1 MCVCPSVSPSVYLS
15 VVRQFTCPSVRPS
28 ICLYRHLSVCHCLD
42 FCLLSLSLSKFLS
55 PSLSVTAALHIM
67 LYPLQLE
74 QRGVNPPR
82 VDFVKKKNKQI
93 DEARN
98 FQFKEEDIE
107 KVHPPL
113 IPRSSPLTP
122 HPSPLTAR
130 HTSPSPLILHTSPLT
145 APHTLPSP
153 LTPHPSPLTPHPSHL
168 TSHCSSYL
176 TPHCSSY
183 LTLTPHPSP
192 VPAHYLL
199 QILQEK
205 QKFRKAPTNYAMTK
219 SRLLRLKVHVPVCT
233 QCI

>member
-42 FCLLSLSLSKFLS
+42 FCLLLSLSLSKFLS
-55 PSLSVTAALHIM
+55 PLSVTDALHIM

-153 LTPHPSPLTPHPSHL
+153 LTPHSSPITPHLSLLLIPHPSL
-168 TSHCSSYL
+168 LVIPY
-176 TPHCSSY
+176 
-183 LTLTPHPSP
+183 PHPSSLTPPCTLP
-192 VPAHYLL
+192 VTDPSR
-199 QILQEK
+199 ETEV
-205 QKFRKAPTNYAMTK
+205 QK
-219 SRLLRLKVHVPVCT
+219 SSD
-233 QCI
+233 